1 MFSVLVPVQADFI
14 SFSLFIKAKFSLTFM
29 QISSQE
35 ASNVSHPKKVYEKTS
50 TTGLPMAPY
59 DRFFWLSWEKT
70 ES

>member
-1 MFSVLVPVQADFI
+1 MFPVLVSAQAEFI

-35 ASNVSHPKKVYEKTS
+35 TSNVSHPKKVYEKTS
-50 TTGLPMAPY
+50 TVGLPVAPY
-59 DRFFWLSWEKT
+59 DHFFWLSWEKN